1 VVGQVAVVDAD
12 KIAAFTTAPKTL
24 PAGGSFRETLLTNI
38 VIESDRG
45 THGAAAS
52 PRPRVI
58 SPQTADDGRIKA

>member
-52 PRPRVI
+52 PRRASYHPKRL
-58 SPQTADDGRIKA
+58 TTGG